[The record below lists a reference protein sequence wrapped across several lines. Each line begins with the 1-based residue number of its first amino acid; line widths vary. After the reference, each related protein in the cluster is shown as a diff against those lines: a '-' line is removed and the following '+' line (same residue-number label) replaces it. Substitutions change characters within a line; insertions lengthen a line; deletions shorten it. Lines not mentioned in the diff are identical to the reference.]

1 MSSDLQEQLRIEA
14 LRSTCLELDRVRG
27 QTGPSS
33 RNVSGWIEL
42 DTFEDGG
49 RRYRVS
55 VRACRTLTSREAD
68 VVERVLRGDTNKVI
82 AYDLGLAWSTVRV
95 LVARATAK
103 LGVRSR
109 AELVAHLRNV
119 A

>member
-1 MSSDLQEQLRIEA
+1 MSSNMLEQLRIEA
-14 LRSTCLELDRVRG
+14 LRSTCLELDRARV
-27 QTGPSS
+27 QTGHTGET
-33 RNVSGWIEL
+33 VSGWSEL
-42 DTFEDGG
+42 DSFESEG

-55 VRACRTLTSREAD
+55 VREYRTLTHREAE

-103 LGVRSR
+103 IGVRGR
-109 AELVAHLRNV
+109 AALVAHLRR
-119 A
+119 